1 MNEGARRVLE
11 PIGALAAAVAVGA
24 LFLAALGAD
33 PLDAFAALLRGA
45 FGDRIAL
52 ENTLVRMGPL
62 VLIGLGI
69 ALAFRCGVWNIGA
82 EGQLYVGALVATAVS
97 TRALPDAPA
106 VVLLPLCVGAGVAA
120 GALWAGV
127 AAALRVRRGVSEVLS
142 TLLLNFVAVLAVAY
156 AVHGPLQEAAATY
169 PQSDP
174 LPGAALLGALPG
186 LQRVHGGFVLVALL
200 PFAIWML
207 LFRSAAGLR
216 LRAVG
221 LSPEASRYAGISPAR
236 ETVRVLLLSGGL
248 AGLAGTLEVLG
259 VTGRLYENLSP
270 GYGFSAIAAALLAR
284 LHPIGVLPSAALLA
298 ALATGSGAMQ
308 RHADVP
314 AVAVQVIEAA
324 VILFSVGF
332 ALPRAARG
340 S

>member
-1 MNEGARRVLE
+1 MNGRALRVLE
-11 PIGALAAAVAVGA
+11 PLGALLAAAAVGA
-24 LFLAALGAD
+24 VLLAALGAD
-33 PLDAFAALLRGA
+33 PLAAFAALLRGA

-97 TRALPDAPA
+97 TRVFPDAPA
-106 VVLLPLCVGAGVAA
+106 IVLLPLCIGAGTAA

-127 AAALRVRRGVSEVLS
+127 AAGLRVQRGVSEVLS

-156 AVHGPLQEAAATY
+156 AVHGPLQEAAGAY
-169 PQSDP
+169 PQSDA
-174 LPGAALLGALPG
+174 LPDAALLVALPG
-186 LQRVHGGFVLVALL
+186 LRRVHAGFILVSLL
-200 PFAIWML
+200 PFAVWAL

-221 LSPEASRYAGISPAR
+221 LSPEASRYTGISPAR

-248 AGLAGTLEVLG
+248 AGLAGTLEVMG
-259 VTGRLYENLSP
+259 VTARLYENLSP
-270 GYGFSAIAAALLAR
+270 GYGFSAIAVALLAR
-284 LHPIGVLPSAALLA
+284 LHPIGVLPSAALFA
-298 ALATGSGAMQ
+298 ALASGSGAMQ

-314 AVAVQVIEAA
+314 AGTVQVIEAA

-332 ALPRAARG
+332 ALPRRVRG
-340 S
+340 A